1 MKREDLIKKCR
12 YYKGELACPE
22 SLVKSGHSQIWLYES
37 FWVDFSFNQ
46 TEIIDNYVEEYNAL
60 PELATFSAD
69 DETPLPL
76 KALLFD
82 RYAEGSWSKKS
93 AVEGFKSW
101 YNEFYKGS
109 N

>member
-1 MKREDLIKKCR
+1 MNVQDLIKQCR
-12 YYKGELACPE
+12 YYNGEKECPE
-22 SLVKSGHSQIWLYES
+22 SIANTEHGQLWLYERV
-37 FWVDFSFNQ
+37 WVDFSSNQ
-46 TEIIDNYVEEYNAL
+46 TEIIDNYVEEYKAF
-60 PELATFSAD
+60 PELATIGTE
-69 DETPLPL
+69 DETPLSL

-93 AVEGFKSW
+93 AVEGFKLW